1 MSDVG
6 TYFGETP
13 IDHVVRSINN
23 TGVAL
28 MGVLTNSSRM
38 RDNDQPTIN
47 QNLRKELDLFANV
60 VHCRLVVSVIV
71 LGCLYPGSV
80 SYSDRLALVNYP
92 RLSSLFSILELPG
105 KKSCISKCCNIYHM
119 VKYWH
124 DA

>member
-13 IDHVVRSINN
+13 IDHVVKSINS

-60 VHCRLVVSVIV
+60 VHCRTVPGVRTRHDNIDCVIV
-71 LGCLYPGSV
+71 REQTEGEYTGLEHESVPGVIEMLKV
-80 SYSDRLALVNYP
+80 S
-92 RLSSLFSILELPG
+92 E
-105 KKSCISKCCNIYHM
+105 
-119 VKYWH
+119 
-124 DA
+124 